1 MAMVRSPGVSAKTRR
16 PLSASHL
23 PKLVLLQL
31 LRALAALSVA
41 MLHAQHDAA
50 ALAERTGRAFAPL
63 TAFPWEAGVDVF
75 FVISGFIMV
84 HASARLFGTAEGRRV
99 FLARRIARIVPIYWA
114 VTTLY
119 LAIALAA
126 PALLNV
132 EFIGWERVLA
142 SYLFIPLAR
151 PDGVV
156 QPLYGLG
163 WTLNYEM
170 FFYALFALAIVRPRW
185 RAVLGLAAALIV
197 LVIVGRLFYQLPQPL
212 GFWTDPIILEF
223 VYGMGL
229 ALLHAQG
236 ARLGGS
242 ARALLAAGAVI
253 VLTLALALPL
263 SPQEIL
269 AYRSLLFGVPAAM
282 LVAAVAFGGER
293 AEEGR
298 LARMGAAIGDASYAL
313 YLIHPFVIRAGREL
327 ALRSGLAIGP
337 WLFIALAL
345 AAAIAA
351 SLLVYRLF
359 ERPLTT
365 RLRARLEGG
374 RAASAGV
381 AVYRSRH

>member
-1 MAMVRSPGVSAKTRR
+1 MMLSEAKFMRGILGAPSSAPAPPCQDSAPAMAMVRSPGVSAKTRR

-23 PKLVLLQL
+23 PKFVLLQL

-84 HASARLFGTAEGRRV
+84 HASAWLFGTAEGRRV

-132 EFIGWERVLA
+132 EFIGWKRVLA

-156 QPLYGLG
+156 QPLYSLG

-170 FFYALFALAIVRPRW
+170 FFYALFALAIVLPYR
-185 RAVLGLAAALIV
+185 RAIAALAGTLLALVALGSVVRLPEPFAFWTSPILLEFAFGLGLGHLRAQGVTIGRAAQLALA
-197 LVIVGRLFYQLPQPL
+197 
-212 GFWTDPIILEF
+212 TA
-223 VYGMGL
+223 GL
-229 ALLHAQG
+229 ALL
-236 ARLGGS
+236 
-242 ARALLAAGAVI
+242 ALDL
-253 VLTLALALPL
+253 
-263 SPQEIL
+263 
-269 AYRSLLFGVPAAM
+269 
-282 LVAAVAFGGER
+282 
-293 AEEGR
+293 
-298 LARMGAAIGDASYAL
+298 
-313 YLIHPFVIRAGREL
+313 
-327 ALRSGLAIGP
+327 
-337 WLFIALAL
+337 
-345 AAAIAA
+345 
-351 SLLVYRLF
+351 
-359 ERPLTT
+359 
-365 RLRARLEGG
+365 
-374 RAASAGV
+374 
-381 AVYRSRH
+381 